1 MYVWMYLL
9 LNATHKDTPTLFAG
23 KKIVLKPGQLVTG
36 RKTLSEKTGIHE
48 SKVRRILKSFENDH
62 QIDRQISN
70 QNSLISIRNWNK
82 YQFYDQQTDQPVT
95 IDRPSSDQPATTNK
109 NVKNDKNEK
118 KREKNMTPPE
128 KQTYREFVKMTNAEY
143 EALIERLGKEG
154 AEACMDILDNYKGSS
169 GKKYKSDYRA
179 ILSWVIDEY
188 QKRHP
193 TAATRRKNDVEIDL

>member
-1 MYVWMYLL
+1 MLRANHEDRDILV
-9 LNATHKDTPTLFAG
+9 G
-23 KKIVLKPGQLVTG
+23 KTIINIKRGQLHTSEK
-36 RKTLSEKTGIHE
+36 RLSEKWGW
-48 SKVRRILKSFENDH
+48 SRKKVKSFLSLLENLKMATADGTSKGTTITIENYAIY
-62 QIDRQISN
+62 QDYGTANITKEGTLEEPQ
-70 QNSLISIRNWNK
+70 RNREG
-82 YQFYDQQTDQPVT
+82 Y
-95 IDRPSSDQPATTNK
+95 TNK

-179 ILSWVIDEY
+179 ILSWVIGEY